1 VQDVLHHGTKN
12 RERLSRGDLDRL
24 VCGTRAGSV
33 LSMWASAAPDRFA
46 AYVRNPQGVNPKS
59 QMEASPQYD
68 DATMKA
74 LADYFQSFSE
84 ERKR

>member
-1 VQDVLHHGTKN
+1 MKAGIPWDVL
-12 RERLSRGDLDRL
+12 
-24 VCGTRAGSV
+24 SV
-33 LSMWASAAPDRFA
+33 WASAAPDRFA

-74 LADYFQSFSE
+74 LADYFQSFSN